1 MILFLCSCTSGKQ
14 EPANKPPI
22 AVFSVKPTSG
32 IVPLEITVD
41 GSNSIDPDGTI
52 VKYEWD
58 FGDGTKAYWVA
69 GKHIYTSIGTFNLK
83 LTVTDNFGDSISAT
97 KEIKVFLLQL

>member
-1 MILFLCSCTSGKQ
+1 VILFLASCTPVEQ
-14 EPANKPPI
+14 EPSNKPPI
-22 AVFSVKPTSG
+22 AVLSVKPTSG

-58 FGDGTKAYWVA
+58 FGDGTKAYWIA
-69 GKHIYTSIGTFNLK
+69 GKHTYTTAGTFNLI
-83 LTVTDNFGDSISAT
+83 LTVTDNFGDSIFAT